1 MGKIKV
7 LSEFLANQIAAGE
20 VVQNPESV
28 VKELVENSL
37 DAGANTI
44 CVFLQKSG
52 KTLIQI
58 LDDGCGMSKEDL
70 LLAPLRHTTSKLFTS
85 EQLDEIRTFGF
96 RGEALAAISSVS
108 LLEIQTR
115 RAEDEH
121 GWRLQAEPLK
131 EFVVEPIN
139 MQVGTQIFVKN
150 LFFNTPARRKFLKT
164 DLTEFKKVDD
174 TLKRIA
180 IAHPDKRFIFYDNNK
195 LIFDAKPAKLENRI
209 IELVASSY
217 SDGNLLK
224 VDKTFANN
232 IKISGY
238 VGQPQLA
245 KTGATTQYLF
255 LNKRPILSK
264 QLSYAVFLAFEHL
277 IARNLKPFF
286 VLNLEVDYKSVDVNV
301 HPQKNEVRFDNE
313 RFIFT
318 CVKDAVEDALKITN
332 LIETS
337 AVQNTIE
344 IKDEN
349 KILTVDKETGEV
361 VEKRNKPNYFS
372 NDLKEKHIWKSF
384 QKNTYDKASQFQIKK
399 ATDTLYNSISQER
412 YKAAPNEN
420 VFKNNSFTEEK
431 YTVEKTEQNYSDL
444 QDYDISD
451 TNIWQLHNKY
461 IFLQV
466 RNGFIA
472 IDQHNAHERYIYEDI
487 IYKLNNN
494 SGIPQAL
501 LFPVT
506 IKLNYKQ
513 IETIKD
519 IEQEL
524 KRIGFDFEIENEN
537 VIISATPSDLKIGD
551 AENAICEIIDE
562 YENSETLKHSSKQEK
577 IAATVACKS
586 AIKAG
591 QALELNEMKTII
603 SNLFKCK
610 MPHICPH
617 GRPIIIHFTMQELD
631 KRFGRI

>member
-195 LIFDAKPAKLENRI
+195 LIFDAKPAELENRI
-209 IELVASSY
+209 IELVTSSY

-264 QLSYAVFLAFEHL
+264 QLSYAVF
-277 IARNLKPFF
+277 
-286 VLNLEVDYKSVDVNV
+286 
-301 HPQKNEVRFDNE
+301 
-313 RFIFT
+313 
-318 CVKDAVEDALKITN
+318 
-332 LIETS
+332 
-337 AVQNTIE
+337 
-344 IKDEN
+344 
-349 KILTVDKETGEV
+349 
-361 VEKRNKPNYFS
+361 FS
-372 NDLKEKHIWKSF
+372 I
-384 QKNTYDKASQFQIKK
+384 
-399 ATDTLYNSISQER
+399 
-412 YKAAPNEN
+412 
-420 VFKNNSFTEEK
+420 
-431 YTVEKTEQNYSDL
+431 
-444 QDYDISD
+444 
-451 TNIWQLHNKY
+451 
-461 IFLQV
+461 
-466 RNGFIA
+466 
-472 IDQHNAHERYIYEDI
+472 
-487 IYKLNNN
+487 
-494 SGIPQAL
+494 
-501 LFPVT
+501 
-506 IKLNYKQ
+506 
-513 IETIKD
+513 
-519 IEQEL
+519 
-524 KRIGFDFEIENEN
+524 
-537 VIISATPSDLKIGD
+537 
-551 AENAICEIIDE
+551 
-562 YENSETLKHSSKQEK
+562 
-577 IAATVACKS
+577 
-586 AIKAG
+586 
-591 QALELNEMKTII
+591 
-603 SNLFKCK
+603 
-610 MPHICPH
+610 
-617 GRPIIIHFTMQELD
+617 
-631 KRFGRI
+631 